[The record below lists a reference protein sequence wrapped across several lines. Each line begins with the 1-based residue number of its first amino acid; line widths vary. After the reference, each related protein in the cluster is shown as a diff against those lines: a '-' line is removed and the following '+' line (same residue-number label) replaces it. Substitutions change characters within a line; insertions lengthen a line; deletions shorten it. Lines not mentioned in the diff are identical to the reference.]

1 MTLTLSARPIVG
13 QLRATMKLTP
23 EDGKFILSQSWD
35 IYHLGGQLYDTYL
48 LLIFYKSIES
58 NLDNLT
64 QKGKLRTL
72 S

>member
-1 MTLTLSARPIVG
+1 MTSTLSARPIVG

-23 EDGKFILSQSWD
+23 EDGKFILSQSWNV
-35 IYHLGGQLYDTYL
+35 YQLGGQLYDTYL
-48 LLIFYKSIES
+48 LPIIYSSIES

-64 QKGKLRTL
+64 QKGKLK